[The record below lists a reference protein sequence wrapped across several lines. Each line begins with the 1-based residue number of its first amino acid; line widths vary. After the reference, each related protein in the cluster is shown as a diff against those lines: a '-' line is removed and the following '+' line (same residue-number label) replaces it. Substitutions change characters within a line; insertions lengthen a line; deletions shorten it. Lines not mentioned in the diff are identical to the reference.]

1 MNRSQINNDG
11 VLRSTTIICPSCR
24 SNEFYRDAQSGIV
37 CIYCGLEMPNFLLES
52 QEEAGR
58 GDEEGEVVFGSRRLL
73 RTAQKAKVQ
82 RSTFRVSVAEL
93 LSIYQYCLI
102 LMTKELARLLSVNDA
117 QAASLEADF
126 LRTAK
131 SLWVEYLGRWK
142 NCPTP
147 CKIEGIFYKHFFTSS
162 NNRFC
167 RCVSPFDV
175 SNHPCFPTKPLLLG
189 FLGLILRL
197 HRSSCIPADLV
208 RFCDRGLLPYHN
220 LWESLPEHVR
230 QPIEHSHYTRF
241 FTLKHPGRLTPMNVW
256 YHVTSLADALR
267 IALPPLNTPA
277 VALSLIHGL
286 GLPEDEVWPTYV
298 QVAHLWEDCDG
309 VAPLVG
315 LQPHGQHDA
324 EAVMVAVLF
333 ACLLCAAWTDWSLSS
348 YAALAELSV
357 FAAAQ
362 RDATIGGGGGGG
374 VLRSD
379 FIEAVPSPVDAA
391 DVDVDVPRKLLPTFL
406 RQSRLLLSDVQRR
419 HTALPAAQAEAP
431 TAAAAPVTAAAAEE
445 SAGADAAATTT
456 TAATAAAATAPLHRD
471 AATQLRPVN
480 SVVLHLLEQLQA
492 TWLSEGG
499 GGGGSHRDSSFVQR
513 ASQLFP
519 HHAEAASGAGAA
531 GAAGAARYFSK
542 SVAPEA
548 VVYSG
553 QWLYASWLSRE
564 ERRYLRVL
572 DGRPTHRVV
581 QRRAADAGHS
591 HLRHFAS
598 FARHSD
604 DATGQRPRPFTLLV
618 ERAAKFLYAPP
629 LLLQLGLDALDRQ
642 VAQLVVEE
650 QGGLL
655 LAPPPPPLK
664 TEPQSQPPQPPPHD
678 PQIARR
684 IASAASLRWAR
695 SRRAQQLQ
703 TQIRAA
709 EQRAFAATDAD
720 GRPTN
725 EARDSQRF
733 ARYRDRSAKWL
744 PLLHALAA

>member
-126 LRTAK
+126 LHTAK

-167 RCVSPFDV
+167 RCGSPFDV

-277 VALSLIHGL
+277 VALSLIATELITNAFKYAFAEAGGRVAVRVAGEAEGRVRLSVCDDGKGLPTDWPDAPARGTGL
-286 GLPEDEVWPTYV
+286 GMKLIRAMLDQINARLEVENGP
-298 QVAHLWEDCDG
+298 G
-309 VAPLVG
+309 
-315 LQPHGQHDA
+315 
-324 EAVMVAVLF
+324 
-333 ACLLCAAWTDWSLSS
+333 ACFT
-348 YAALAELSV
+348 
-357 FAAAQ
+357 
-362 RDATIGGGGGGG
+362 
-374 VLRSD
+374 
-379 FIEAVPSPVDAA
+379 
-391 DVDVDVPRKLLPTFL
+391 
-406 RQSRLLLSDVQRR
+406 
-419 HTALPAAQAEAP
+419 
-431 TAAAAPVTAAAAEE
+431 VTA
-445 SAGADAAATTT
+445 
-456 TAATAAAATAPLHRD
+456 
-471 AATQLRPVN
+471 
-480 SVVLHLLEQLQA
+480 
-492 TWLSEGG
+492 
-499 GGGGSHRDSSFVQR
+499 
-513 ASQLFP
+513 
-519 HHAEAASGAGAA
+519 
-531 GAAGAARYFSK
+531 
-542 SVAPEA
+542 
-548 VVYSG
+548 
-553 QWLYASWLSRE
+553 
-564 ERRYLRVL
+564 
-572 DGRPTHRVV
+572 
-581 QRRAADAGHS
+581 
-591 HLRHFAS
+591 
-598 FARHSD
+598 
-604 DATGQRPRPFTLLV
+604 
-618 ERAAKFLYAPP
+618 
-629 LLLQLGLDALDRQ
+629 
-642 VAQLVVEE
+642 
-650 QGGLL
+650 
-655 LAPPPPPLK
+655 
-664 TEPQSQPPQPPPHD
+664 
-678 PQIARR
+678 
-684 IASAASLRWAR
+684 
-695 SRRAQQLQ
+695 
-703 TQIRAA
+703 
-709 EQRAFAATDAD
+709 
-720 GRPTN
+720 
-725 EARDSQRF
+725 
-733 ARYRDRSAKWL
+733 
-744 PLLHALAA
+744 